1 MTRRRRTDRFPRF
14 HVADGLHDAAVA
26 SELDL
31 HGFRADEVPTALR
44 NFLTSWQR
52 RGRGLVVHVITGR
65 GRSSANG
72 PVLRGRVAALLK
84 GELAPLVA
92 DWGPDE
98 SDGGFK
104 VKLR

>member
-1 MTRRRRTDRFPRF
+1 MTRRRRNDRSPDF
-14 HVADGLHDAAVA
+14 HVADSLHDAPVA

-31 HGFRADEVPTALR
+31 HGFRADEAPAALR
-44 NFLTSWQR
+44 NFLTTWQR

-65 GRSSANG
+65 GRNSANG
-72 PVLRGRVAALLK
+72 PVLRGRVSALLK

-92 DWGPDE
+92 DWGPDD